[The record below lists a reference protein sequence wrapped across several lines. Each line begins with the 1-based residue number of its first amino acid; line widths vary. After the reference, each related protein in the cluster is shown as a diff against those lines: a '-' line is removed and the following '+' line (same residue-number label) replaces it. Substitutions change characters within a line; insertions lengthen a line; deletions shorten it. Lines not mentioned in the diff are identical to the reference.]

1 MNQEFRLKK
10 KKKNEI
16 RNYLIEEINQDEL
29 TSKNHKKVYRV
40 LNCIEHERFAISTI
54 SGWVSISAFASFV
67 ISIGI
72 MSSAIELK
80 ICVITAE
87 IKRYVSK
94 KKKKKHD
101 RIVLLAKSKLNSME
115 VLISK
120 VLIDSNISHDEF
132 VFINNEGF
140 LYERRNQKF

>member
-1 MNQEFRLKK
+1 MKQEFRLKK

-16 RNYLIEEINQDEL
+16 NYLIEEINQDEL
-29 TSKNHKKVYRV
+29 TSKKHKKVYRV
-40 LNCIEHERFAISTI
+40 LNYIEHSRIAISTI

-87 IKRYVSK
+87 IKRYVNK

>member
-10 KKKNEI
+10 KNET

-29 TSKNHKKVYRV
+29 TSKKHKKVYRV
-40 LNCIEHERFAISTI
+40 LNYIEHSRIAISTI

>member
-1 MNQEFRLKK
+1 M
-10 KKKNEI
+10 
-16 RNYLIEEINQDEL
+16 
-29 TSKNHKKVYRV
+29 
-40 LNCIEHERFAISTI
+40 NCIEHERFAISKI

-87 IKRYVSK
+87 IKRYVNKK

>member
-1 MNQEFRLKK
+1 M
-10 KKKNEI
+10 
-16 RNYLIEEINQDEL
+16 
-29 TSKNHKKVYRV
+29 
-40 LNCIEHERFAISTI
+40 NCIEHERFAISTI

>member
-1 MNQEFRLKK
+1 MNQELRL

-29 TSKNHKKVYRV
+29 TSKKHKKVCRV
-40 LNCIEHERFAISTI
+40 LNYIEHSRIAISTI

-87 IKRYVSK
+87 IKRYVNKK

>member
-1 MNQEFRLKK
+1 MNQEFRLK

-29 TSKNHKKVYRV
+29 TSKNRKKVYRV

-87 IKRYVSK
+87 IKRYVNK

-120 VLIDSNISHDEF
+120 VLIDSNISHEEF